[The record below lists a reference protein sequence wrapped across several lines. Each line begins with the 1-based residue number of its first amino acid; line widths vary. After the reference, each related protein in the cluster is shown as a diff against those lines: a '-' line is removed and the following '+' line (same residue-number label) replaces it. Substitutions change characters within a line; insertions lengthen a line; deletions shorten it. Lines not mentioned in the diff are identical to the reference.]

1 MITHHRFSNS
11 AEPPAV
17 SKSST
22 GTPAFSKL
30 TVYYEMSATVLHDP
44 SNLDTL
50 VDSIAQSLSDSPL
63 ISYTFT
69 DIPAL
74 EVKHKETRFNVSV

>member
-1 MITHHRFSNS
+1 
-11 AEPPAV
+11 
-17 SKSST
+17 
-22 GTPAFSKL
+22 
-30 TVYYEMSATVLHDP
+30 MSATVLHDR

-69 DIPAL
+69 ERLDIPAL
-74 EVKHKETRFNVSV
+74 EVKHKETCETRFNVSV